1 MDFCLLLRILVK
13 REAINIVRNFLIV
26 PKKYTKDEIKIAS
39 KKAIRK
45 WAEANGDLIDKK
57 IADKITSVS
66 KKSSQNDLKEA
77 KDEIEIP
84 KERYISPEKRQI
96 IDELR
101 TV

>member
-1 MDFCLLLRILVK
+1 MDFFLLLRILVK

-66 KKSSQNDLKEA
+66 KNLHRM
-77 KDEIEIP
+77 I
-84 KERYISPEKRQI
+84 
-96 IDELR
+96 
-101 TV
+101 